1 MTVGVYMIQ
10 SKATGKMYVGSST
23 SIEYRLGQHESNLK
37 VGRWHQ
43 EFVDEYAANGAEG
56 FEIQILETCDDASE
70 LLPAEQKWIS
80 HYNATEAGFNR
91 KSAFGTKSR
100 DGMHHLAT
108 WVPEDDWEWLRQ
120 EAFDHKTT
128 FAALTAEALKLL
140 RRKRSK

>member
-10 SKATGKMYVGSST
+10 SKATGKMYIGSSI

-100 DGMHHLAT
+100 DGMKLLVT
-108 WVPEDDWEWLRQ
+108 WVPEDEWIWLKH
-120 EAFDHKTT
+120 EAVDHGTT
-128 FAALTAEALKLL
+128 VGALMARALKLL
-140 RRKRSK
+140 HRERSK